1 MRNVWRVSRGGRQRT
16 PPQKNTPIDKKP
28 LLCQCLIM
36 TTVSESINTLTPL
49 QAALRVSDQ
58 QFADGLGIPL
68 TAQWMQNV
76 QDRAKR
82 NVEQGHLTGSALA
95 LPPSCIT

>member
-1 MRNVWRVSRGGRQRT
+1 
-16 PPQKNTPIDKKP
+16 
-28 LLCQCLIM
+28 M
-36 TTVSESINTLTPL
+36 TIVSESINTLTPL

-58 QFADGLGIPL
+58 QFADGLGIPF
-68 TAQWMQNV
+68 TAQWMQDV
-76 QDRAKR
+76 LDRAKR

>member
-1 MRNVWRVSRGGRQRT
+1 
-16 PPQKNTPIDKKP
+16 
-28 LLCQCLIM
+28 M

-58 QFADGLGIPL
+58 QFADGLGIPF
-68 TAQWMQNV
+68 TAQWMQDV
-76 QDRAKR
+76 LDRAKR

>member
-1 MRNVWRVSRGGRQRT
+1 MFGVLLFQRG
-16 PPQKNTPIDKKP
+16 PFAIFVVIPPIDKKP

-82 NVEQGHLTGSALA
+82 NVAQGHLTGSALA
-95 LPPSCIT
+95 LPPSCIP

>member
-1 MRNVWRVSRGGRQRT
+1 MIFLSYKRIS
-16 PPQKNTPIDKKP
+16 PPQKKHKKNTPIDKKP

-58 QFADGLGIPL
+58 QFADGLGIPF
-68 TAQWMQNV
+68 TAQWMQDV
-76 QDRAKR
+76 LDRAKR

>member
-1 MRNVWRVSRGGRQRT
+1 
-16 PPQKNTPIDKKP
+16 
-28 LLCQCLIM
+28 M
-36 TTVSESINTLTPL
+36 TTVSESIKTLTPL

>member
-1 MRNVWRVSRGGRQRT
+1 MA
-16 PPQKNTPIDKKP
+16 
-28 LLCQCLIM
+28 
-36 TTVSESINTLTPL
+36 TVQNSVTTLTSL
-49 QAALRVSDQ
+49 QACLQDALRVSDQ

-82 NVEQGHLTGSALA
+82 NVAQGHLTGSALA